1 MLWIPESI
9 LYGWGGYVKNLTP
22 GSDEYTLFKKW
33 INEHSLSYTLSFPP
47 STGILAFSVQSF
59 LSSSSFPSHQQT
71 NQHSQLKHLSH
82 FLLRHGDWRHN
93 KGNTGEEKGKK
104 EDNKKKKGEEI
115 GRKKMTRE
123 CKARVRVE
131 GGQHWYQGIQ
141 GREEQRNEWLQE
153 WQRGEINEEVERHLE
168 CTMTLVWKV
177 EWPQCTPQMYIG
189 VRFRKS
195 GQIFKI
201 WPGGYIYDPPKCQ
214 IYPPHRECFFDKNWK
229 IFQIYTSIETA
240 LSELNNTRRTPSR
253 LLASTWSSSAFQE
266 DSVAW
271 LCIK

>member
-1 MLWIPESI
+1 
-9 LYGWGGYVKNLTP
+9 
-22 GSDEYTLFKKW
+22 
-33 INEHSLSYTLSFPP
+33 
-47 STGILAFSVQSF
+47 
-59 LSSSSFPSHQQT
+59 
-71 NQHSQLKHLSH
+71 
-82 FLLRHGDWRHN
+82 
-93 KGNTGEEKGKK
+93 
-104 EDNKKKKGEEI
+104 
-115 GRKKMTRE
+115 MTRE